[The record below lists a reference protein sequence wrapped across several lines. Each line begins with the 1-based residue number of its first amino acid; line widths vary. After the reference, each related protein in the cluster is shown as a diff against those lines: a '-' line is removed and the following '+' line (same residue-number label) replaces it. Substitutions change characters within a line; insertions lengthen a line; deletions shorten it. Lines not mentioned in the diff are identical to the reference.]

1 MIVIPAIDIYQGKV
15 VRLKQGSFNTIKIY
29 GNNPL
34 EYALKWEKEGAKR
47 IHIVDLE
54 GAKTGSVKNPEVIAS
69 ICRVL
74 KIPVEVGGGIRNIS
88 TIDTLLKNGARW
100 VIIGT
105 QACAS
110 SDFLKQVYSK
120 FGEKIIVSIDANDD
134 NVAVQGW
141 QKASEFTVKDIIEKV
156 EDVGVKTIVYTDISR
171 DGMLTGPNL
180 ERLKQLVDRKTIN
193 IIASGGISC
202 LDDIEKLVS
211 IKDLVGVIV
220 GKALYEKRFDF
231 KEATKLTCG
240 DKCNETYRTS
250 KI

>member
-15 VRLKQGSFNTIKIY
+15 VRLKQGNFGDLKIY
-29 GNNPL
+29 GNSPL
-34 EYALKWEKEGAKR
+34 EYALKWEKEGAER

-54 GAKTGSVKNPEVIAS
+54 GAKTGSIKNLDIIAS
-69 ICRVL
+69 ICKAL
-74 KIPVEVGGGIRNIS
+74 KIPVEVGGGIRDIS
-88 TIDTLLKNGARW
+88 TVDTLLKNGVRW

-120 FGEKIIVSIDANDD
+120 FGERIIVSIDAKDD
-134 NVAVQGW
+134 KVAVQGW

-156 EDVGVKTIVYTDISR
+156 EDIGIKTIVYTDISR

-180 ERLKQLVDRKTIN
+180 ERLKQLVNRKTVK

-202 LDDIEKLVS
+202 LDDIEKLAS
-211 IKDLVGVIV
+211 IKDLMGVIV

-231 KEATKLTCG
+231 KEACRAS
-240 DKCNETYRTS
+240 EV
-250 KI
+250 

>member
-15 VRLKQGSFNTIKIY
+15 VRLKQGSFNNIKIY
-29 GNNPL
+29 GNDPL

-54 GAKTGSVKNPEVIAS
+54 GAKTGSIKNLDIIIS
-69 ICRVL
+69 ICESL
-74 KIPVEVGGGIRNIS
+74 KIPVEVGGGIRDIS
-88 TIDTLLKNGARW
+88 TIDILLKNGVRW

-110 SDFLKQVYSK
+110 SDFLKQVYSE
-120 FGEKIIVSIDANDD
+120 FGERIIVSIDAKDD
-134 NVAVQGW
+134 KVAVQGW
-141 QKASEFTVKDIIEKV
+141 QKASEFTVEDIIEKV
-156 EDVGVKTIVYTDISR
+156 EDVGVRTIVYTDISR

-202 LDDIEKLVS
+202 LDDIGKLAS
-211 IKDLVGVIV
+211 IKDLTGVIV
-220 GKALYEKRFDF
+220 GKALYENKFKL
-231 KEATKLTCG
+231 KEAL
-240 DKCNETYRTS
+240 EE
-250 KI
+250 

>member
-1 MIVIPAIDIYQGKV
+1 MLVIPAIDIYQGKV
-15 VRLKQGSFNTIKIY
+15 VRLKQGSFNNIKIY

-54 GAKTGSVKNPEVIAS
+54 GAKTGSVKNSDVIAS
-69 ICRVL
+69 ICKAL
-74 KIPVEVGGGIRNIS
+74 KIPVEVGGGIRDIS
-88 TIDTLLKNGARW
+88 AIDTLLNSGVQW

-110 SDFLKQVYSK
+110 SGFLKQVCSE
-120 FGEKIIVSIDANDD
+120 FGERIIVSIDAKDD
-134 NVAVQGW
+134 KVAVQGW

-156 EDVGVKTIVYTDISR
+156 ENAGVRTVVYTDISR
-171 DGMLTGPNL
+171 DGMLIGPNL
-180 ERLKQLVDRKTIN
+180 EKLKNLVNRKTVK

-211 IKDLVGVIV
+211 IKGLMGVIV
-220 GKALYEKRFDF
+220 GKALYEKRFYL
-231 KEATKLTCG
+231 KAAIKLTSG
-240 DKCNETYRTS
+240 E
-250 KI
+250 